1 MSIMDLEPQR
11 PTITQVENAFLPA
24 KEIDAPERF
33 AGRKEAVQQAYY
45 GLIGEGSH
53 IAIVGNRG
61 IGKTSLARQIVKLS
75 TGNNDLLSKLE
86 LSHDRK
92 LDFLAFYLTCGNT
105 VKNSEDLLERL
116 LTSKACLA
124 DWIYDVPKA
133 AKAIKGFK
141 PKAGGSLLGF
151 EMSIGYE
158 NRTETTLES
167 AMPAQSV
174 DAIFTNVVEAI
185 SEQPLAKDGVLIVID
200 EFDQVSNPTGFAS
213 FLKSIATNVPR
224 VKFCIVGVA
233 QDIHNLMK
241 EHESSD
247 RLFAGAIISLPSMS
261 TQELGE
267 IVSIAENSIN
277 KYIQFESE
285 ARDRIVSLAQGHP
298 YMVHLIGKY
307 AFRHAFEQDR
317 RTITVESVNDTMR
330 SIAER
335 QYDPVLEG
343 RYKKAVA
350 SSEQREIV
358 LKALA
363 ECRTPDG
370 EVWTTNAYKLA
381 LDQGVDNSSQFVG
394 QLVTK
399 EYGEEI
405 EKLRD
410 RYYRFHDSLFAAY
423 VNARPKLVQR
433 RERAEFTSVS
443 LMEQTSLLESSS
455 TLGPEDV
462 PDDLA

>member
-1 MSIMDLEPQR
+1 MSVLNLEPQR
-11 PTITQVENAFLPA
+11 PTISQIENAFRPA

-33 AGRKEAVQQAYY
+33 AGRKDAVMQAYY
-45 GLIGEGSH
+45 GLIGEGTH

-61 IGKTSLARQIVKLS
+61 IGKTSLARQIVTLAS
-75 TGNNDLLSKLE
+75 GNNELLSKLE

-92 LDFLAFYLTCGNT
+92 LDFLAIYFTCGKSI
-105 VKNSEDLLERL
+105 KNSEELLERL

-133 AKAIKGFK
+133 AKAITGFT
-141 PKAGGSLLGF
+141 PKVGAVIPGL
-151 EMSIGYE
+151 EMGLGYE
-158 NRTETTLES
+158 KKSEVTLES
-167 AMPAQSV
+167 TMPDQSI
-174 DAIFTNVVEAI
+174 DAVFTNVVTAI
-185 SEQPLAKDGVLIVID
+185 ADQNIAPDGILVVVD
-200 EFDQVSNPTGFAS
+200 EFDQVSDPTGFAS
-213 FLKSIATNVPR
+213 FLKSIATNVPKA
-224 VKFCIVGVA
+224 KFCIVGVA
-233 QDIHNLMK
+233 QDIQNLMK

-261 TQELGE
+261 PSELGE
-267 IVSIAENSIN
+267 IVEIAQDSIDR
-277 KYIQFESE
+277 YITFD
-285 ARDRIVSLAQGHP
+285 ADAVGRIVSLAQGHP

-307 AFRHAFEQDR
+307 ALRHAFQAGK
-317 RTITVESVNDTMR
+317 RTIDAETVSETMR

-335 QYDPVLEG
+335 QFDPVLEG

-363 ECRTPDG
+363 ASRTPDG

-381 LDQGVDNSSQFVG
+381 LDQGVDNASQFVG

-399 EYGEEI
+399 EYGGEI

-423 VNARPKLVQR
+423 VGARPKLVQR
-433 RERAEFTSVS
+433 RDRVEAFDSTTGS
-443 LMEQTSLLESSS
+443 QTEIFAS
-455 TLGPEDV
+455 
-462 PDDLA
+462 